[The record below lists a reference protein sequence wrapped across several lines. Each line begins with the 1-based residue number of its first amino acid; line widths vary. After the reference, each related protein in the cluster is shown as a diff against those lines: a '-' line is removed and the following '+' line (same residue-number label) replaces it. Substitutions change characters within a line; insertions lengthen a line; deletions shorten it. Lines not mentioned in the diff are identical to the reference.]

1 MPVWFSSTGSRLSMT
16 KTDWTASQN
25 VLGLWAGTC
34 ERIVEIC
41 SSSCLRFASW
51 HSEASFAA

>member
-1 MPVWFSSTGSRLSMT
+1 MT
-16 KTDWTASQN
+16 KTDWTASQK